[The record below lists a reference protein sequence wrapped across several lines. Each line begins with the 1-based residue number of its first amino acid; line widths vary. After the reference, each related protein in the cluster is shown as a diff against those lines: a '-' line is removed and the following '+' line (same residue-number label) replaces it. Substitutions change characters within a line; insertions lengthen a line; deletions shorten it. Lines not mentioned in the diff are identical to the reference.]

1 MKIPFDL
8 CLETLLDLQRNAL
21 ENLKQKNR
29 FQESGLA
36 TIKIKILVPNS
47 PPKIITK
54 ELLLSMQTSDLKN
67 IINQEVNFCADR
79 YYLLIEAFSS
89 IFNI

>member
-1 MKIPFDL
+1 MKIPLDL
-8 CLETLLDLQRNAL
+8 CLETLIDLQRNAL

-36 TIKIKILVPNS
+36 TIKIKILLPNNS
-47 PPKIITK
+47 PKIITK

-67 IINQEVNFCADR
+67 IINQEVNFCAER
-79 YYLLIEAFSS
+79 YEICNKVLKF
-89 IFNI
+89 IFDI